1 MRKGENP
8 AIVCALKHN
17 FFNLAHFSLQ
27 DNRAGEFVLNS
38 HKSPIFNPAN
48 TNFMR
53 IRRQYRPLWFIIT
66 SLALLGIFL
75 IYWLYTV
82 WTELYGSVYGE
93 TDYWS
98 GEMVPYIL
106 VALLLMGVIVISFGM
121 LLRNLRQEY
130 QLGKLKND
138 FISSMSHELRSPI
151 ATISIAL
158 EAMSTDDD
166 PARQSTELLQVSKL
180 ELERLNLL
188 VDRVLRLS
196 MFEDREPA
204 LYPEPLDMYQIVQQV
219 LMANRLRAERKQAI
233 ITLQPEQQE
242 AFLLRGDRIH
252 LTSIVFN
259 LLDNSLKYVQRAPRI
274 RLELS
279 RKEKMIVLK
288 ISDNGVGIAFEHQQ
302 KVFEKFYRVPV
313 EKGMYNSGHGL
324 GLSYVSNVILQ
335 HGGTITLDSEPGK
348 GTTFTIEL
356 PAL

>member
-1 MRKGENP
+1 
-8 AIVCALKHN
+8 
-17 FFNLAHFSLQ
+17 
-27 DNRAGEFVLNS
+27 
-38 HKSPIFNPAN
+38 
-48 TNFMR
+48 MR

-106 VALLLMGVIVISFGM
+106 VAFLLMGIIVISFGM
-121 LLRNLRQEY
+121 LLRNLRREY

-158 EAMSTDDD
+158 ETLSVDDD
-166 PARQSTELLQVSKL
+166 PAGASAELLQVSKL

-204 LYPEPLDMYQIVQQV
+204 LYPEMLDMYQIVQQV
-219 LMANRLRAERKQAI
+219 VLANRLRAERKQAV
-233 ITLQPEQQE
+233 ITLLPEKPE
-242 AFLLRGDRIH
+242 MFMLSGDRIH

-259 LLDNSLKYVQRAPRI
+259 LLDNSLKYVSRAPRI
-274 RLELS
+274 RVELS
-279 RKEKMIVLK
+279 RNEKMIVLR
-288 ISDNGVGIAFEHQQ
+288 IADNGIGIAPEHHQ
-302 KVFEKFYRVPV
+302 KVFEKFYRAPV

-335 HGGTITLDSEPGK
+335 HGGTISLESAPGQ
-348 GTTFTIEL
+348 GSTFTIEL

>member
-1 MRKGENP
+1 M
-8 AIVCALKHN
+8 
-17 FFNLAHFSLQ
+17 
-27 DNRAGEFVLNS
+27 LNS

-158 EAMSTDDD
+158 EAMSADDD

-196 MFEDREPA
+196 MFEDREPT

-219 LMANRLRAERKQAI
+219 LLANRLRAERKQAI
-233 ITLQPEQQE
+233 ITLQPELEE

-288 ISDNGVGIAFEHQQ
+288 IADNGVGIAPEHHQ
-302 KVFEKFYRVPV
+302 KVFEKFFRVPV
-313 EKGMYNSGHGL
+313 EKGMHASGHGL

-348 GTTFTIEL
+348 GSTFIIEL

>member
-1 MRKGENP
+1 
-8 AIVCALKHN
+8 
-17 FFNLAHFSLQ
+17 
-27 DNRAGEFVLNS
+27 
-38 HKSPIFNPAN
+38 
-48 TNFMR
+48 MR

-106 VALLLMGVIVISFGM
+106 VAFLLMGVIVISFGM
-121 LLRNLRQEY
+121 LLRNLRREY

-158 EAMSTDDD
+158 ETLSVDDD
-166 PARQSTELLQVSKL
+166 PAGASAELLRVSKL

-219 LMANRLRAERKQAI
+219 VLANRLRAERKQAV
-233 ITLQPEQQE
+233 ITLLPENPE
-242 AFLLRGDRIH
+242 IFMLSGDRIH

-259 LLDNSLKYVQRAPRI
+259 LLDNSLKYVSRAPRI
-274 RLELS
+274 RVELS
-279 RKEKMIVLK
+279 RNEKMIVLR
-288 ISDNGVGIAFEHQQ
+288 ITDNGIGIAPEHHQ
-302 KVFEKFYRVPV
+302 KVFEKFFRVPV

-335 HGGTITLDSEPGK
+335 HGGTISLESQPGK
-348 GTTFTIEL
+348 GSTFIIEL